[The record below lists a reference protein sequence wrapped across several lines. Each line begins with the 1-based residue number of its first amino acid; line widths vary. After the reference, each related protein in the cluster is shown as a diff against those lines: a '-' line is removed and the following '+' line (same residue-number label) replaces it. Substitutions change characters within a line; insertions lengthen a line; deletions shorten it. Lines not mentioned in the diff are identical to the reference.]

1 VRVGLIGGGPSNL
14 FLAWLL
20 RNDADLYLIE
30 EDSRLGLPM
39 HCTGLVSER
48 MAIALG
54 LGGRVVD
61 NYYSSL
67 TITNSLNSKGI
78 LLRFTGNRIVML
90 NRPGLEEYLYGRAS
104 FRGIHMGI
112 RVTEVGRRGVVR
124 GFGGFEGSYDIVV
137 IGEGARNVLSRI
149 TLGTRLNT
157 VSGVQADG
165 YSQYLK
171 GMVNDEHHIVV
182 LFGKH
187 YSGRFFTWIV
197 PRGDGEFRVGVVDD
211 PSVVGLRFRKIIS
224 ELGLSPRRIFGGKV
238 VLGASSVNYG
248 QGSVAA
254 VGDSTGITK
263 SLTGGGIVTGML
275 TSLILARVL
284 HEYWGV
290 GDPIAEYSRALG
302 GTLGRLARAYSALSS
317 MLYSNVTVA
326 ERALREF
333 DGVEVNVPDY
343 DNHMDALIRLL
354 MARPKLGLTLIKYAP
369 SLNISTINLRDL
381 VTALF

>member
-1 VRVGLIGGGPSNL
+1 MKIGLIGGGPSNL

-20 RNDADLYLIE
+20 RNEADLYLIE
-30 EDSRLGLPM
+30 EDNRLGLPM

-48 MAIALG
+48 MAVTLG
-54 LGGRVVD
+54 LGWRVID

-67 TITNSLNSKGI
+67 TITNSLNSRGV
-78 LLRFTGNRIVML
+78 LLKFTGNRIVML
-90 NRPGLEEYLYGRAS
+90 NRPGLEEHLYSKAS
-104 FRGIHMGI
+104 FRGVHMGV
-112 RVTEVGRRGVVR
+112 RVTEVNKRGVVR
-124 GFGGFEGSYDIVV
+124 GFGGFEGSYDVVV

-171 GMVNDEHHIVV
+171 GVVNDEHHIVV
-182 LFGKH
+182 LFGGH
-187 YSGRFFTWIV
+187 YSGRFFAWIV

-211 PSVVGLRFRKIIS
+211 PRIVGLRFRKIIG
-224 ELGLSPRRIFGGKV
+224 ELRLNPRRVFGGRV
-238 VLGASSVNYG
+238 VLGASNVNYG

-275 TSLILARVL
+275 TSLILARAL
-284 HEYWGV
+284 HEHWGV

-302 GTLGRLARAYSALSS
+302 GTLGRLARAYSALSN
-317 MLYSNVTVA
+317 MLYGNVTVV
-326 ERALREF
+326 EGALGEF
-333 DGVEVNVPDY
+333 DGIEVSIPDY

-354 MARPKLGLTLIKYAP
+354 MARPKLGLTLVKYTP
-369 SLNISTINLRDL
+369 SLNISTVNLRDL